1 MPDFRLRN
9 ASACED
15 RRRAG
20 VAACPTNDLPL
31 FGVRIAKSVYSGFM
45 ASMGVMLKL
54 TDSCA
59 GLPDGRA
66 GRRLKISGGRHE
78 SLKQPRRAK

>member
-1 MPDFRLRN
+1 M
-9 ASACED
+9 
-15 RRRAG
+15 
-20 VAACPTNDLPL
+20 
-31 FGVRIAKSVYSGFM
+31 AKPVYSGFT

-54 TDSCA
+54 TGSCA

-66 GRRLKISGGRHE
+66 GRRLEISGGRHE